1 MPEHQVG
8 GREVADQILAAGQ
21 CGVDEIPK
29 TASEKSQERFLQDR
43 FADEAAPIVGAAW
56 VPSAVSGAA
65 ICPCSPRLSGH
76 GSETT

>member
-1 MPEHQVG
+1 LSQSVGHEEDVPEHQVG

-43 FADEAAPIVGAAW
+43 FADEAAPIFH
-56 VPSAVSGAA
+56 
-65 ICPCSPRLSGH
+65 RHQL
-76 GSETT
+76 